1 VHRTF
6 CHRAQHAARS
16 TQQSRGGEDV
26 MSQPVGL
33 SGPGVRAD
41 PPWAV
46 FGRCPSAR
54 RRRRLSQVDRFVQQ
68 ARPTAVYGSLT
79 LDTIHGCHAWLP
91 PSGRKKPVAGHVE
104 PHRLG
109 SGCNAEGAEG
119 DQMDGR
125 RRAALPAW
133 RTGCRSSTGL
143 SCRWIRGRSHGSNM
157 MAAMG
162 IHLRYPFWCME
173 FLRIIRIPSP
183 PRS

>member
-1 VHRTF
+1 MHRTF

-46 FGRCPSAR
+46 LGRWLPAR
-54 RRRRLSQVDRFVQQ
+54 RRRRLSQVDLFVQQ
-68 ARPTAVYGSLT
+68 AKPTAVYGSF
-79 LDTIHGCHAWLP
+79 DARHHPWLP
-91 PSGRKKPVAGHVE
+91 RVAALEWEEKAVAGNFE

-109 SGCNAEGAEG
+109 SGCNSEGAEG
-119 DQMDGR
+119 EQMDGR

-133 RTGCRSSTGL
+133 RIGCRSRRGL
-143 SCRWIRGRSHGSNM
+143 SRCRIRGRSHGSNM
-157 MAAMG
+157 IAAMG
-162 IHLRYPFWCME
+162 HRLRYPFWC
-173 FLRIIRIPSP
+173 L
-183 PRS
+183 